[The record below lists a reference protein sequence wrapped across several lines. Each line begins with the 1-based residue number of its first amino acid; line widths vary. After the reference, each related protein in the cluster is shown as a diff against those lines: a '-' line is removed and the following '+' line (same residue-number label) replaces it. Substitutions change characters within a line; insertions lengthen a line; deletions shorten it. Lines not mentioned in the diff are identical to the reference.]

1 VVVLGFAVATDL
13 RLPVV
18 PAASLV
24 GVFAIFHG
32 IAHGAEMPAMAAP
45 LAYGAGFVLATAS
58 LHLAGIGLGTAL
70 SRLSGRVVTRAA
82 GALTAAFGLLLA
94 FAG

>member
-1 VVVLGFAVATDL
+1 VLGLAVATDL

-18 PAASLV
+18 PAAVLV

-32 IAHGAEMPAMAAP
+32 ISHGAEMPEMAAP
-45 LAYGAGFVLATAS
+45 LAYGAGFVLATTA

-70 SRLSGRVVTRAA
+70 PRVLGRVVTRAA